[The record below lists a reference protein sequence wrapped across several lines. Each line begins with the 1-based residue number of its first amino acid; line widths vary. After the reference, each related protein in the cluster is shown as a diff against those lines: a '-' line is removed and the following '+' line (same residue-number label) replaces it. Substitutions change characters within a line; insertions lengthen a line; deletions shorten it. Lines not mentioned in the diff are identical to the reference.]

1 VFFAFIFF
9 IGVFLFATLPTH
21 PVSTSESHVVP
32 SNDLVKCADSPE
44 MWTGREG
51 IRKRCVGGWVE

>member
-1 VFFAFIFF
+1 M
-9 IGVFLFATLPTH
+9 FLFATLPTH